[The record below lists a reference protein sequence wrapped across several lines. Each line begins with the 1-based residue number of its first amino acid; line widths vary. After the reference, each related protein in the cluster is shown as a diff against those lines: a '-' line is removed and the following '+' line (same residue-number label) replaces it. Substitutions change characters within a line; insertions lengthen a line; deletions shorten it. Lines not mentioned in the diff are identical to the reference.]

1 MHPGFLRS
9 PVSLPMIATLAAG
22 NQIIPRGLPS
32 ARAWQHMIERQLRGR
47 ILGAAVLARRM
58 VTQQDVLPRERST
71 FKRDVD
77 VFRQTNDRGRMNGKP
92 LRMEH
97 VAIVLLHPRYSLEDH
112 HHGAP
117 LGAHVDGLKRSI
129 QD

>member
-47 ILGAAVLARRM
+47 ILGAAVLAGR
-58 VTQQDVLPRERST
+58 VVAQKNVFPRERST
-71 FKRDVD
+71 FKRNVD
-77 VFRQTNDRGRMNGKP
+77 VLSQTDNRRCVNGES
-92 LRMEH
+92 LRMED
-97 VAIVLLHPRYSLEDH
+97 VTIVLLYPRYSLEDH
-112 HHGAP
+112 HDGAP
-117 LGAHVDGLKRSI
+117 FGAHVDRLERSI
-129 QD
+129 KD